1 MISTEWLLS
10 LEKESIAGP
19 ARTLQTEDIEKLVEL
34 LSEKNDKI
42 RYPAFLLL
50 QERSYGEPDVYP
62 YWDTFRDKLRSDN
75 SYQRSIGLMLLAV
88 NTRWDDSGRME
99 ATIEDYLK
107 LLEDEKPIT
116 IRQCIQSLS
125 YILPYQ
131 PRLTATIAKRLM
143 ALELTEIK
151 DTMRKL
157 VYMDILNILA
167 LIRESSKDEEIE
179 NYILNALKGDLLDKK
194 SKKQIEELCKLK
206 LF

>member
-1 MISTEWLLS
+1 MISKEWLLA
-10 LEKESIAGP
+10 LEKESMAGP
-19 ARTLQTEDIEKLVEL
+19 ARTLQAEDLEMLVEL
-34 LSEKNDKI
+34 LSEKNDKL

-50 QERSYGEPDVYP
+50 QERSYAEPDVYT

-116 IRQCIQSLS
+116 IRQCIQYLS

-131 PRLTATIAKRLM
+131 PRLKAVIAKRLM

-157 VYMDILNILA
+157 VCMDILNILA
-167 LIRESSKDEEIE
+167 LIRETGKDEEIE